1 MSTRRS
7 ALVTGITGQDGSYLA
22 ELLLEKGYEVHGMVR
37 RASTEKFDRIEQ
49 IRDRITLHQGDLL
62 DQRSLVDALRASDPT
77 EIYNLAAMSFVAVS
91 WIQPTLTAEFTGVG
105 VTRMLEAM
113 REVCP
118 QARFYQASS
127 SEMFGKVLEV
137 PQTETTP
144 FYPRSPYGVAKVY
157 GHFITVNYRESYDL
171 HATSGIL
178 FNHESICA
186 NTPLLIRD
194 DGVIAV
200 KTPVDLV
207 PLLRKGGSVQNFLP
221 KTFLEVWDGDGWS
234 PITTI
239 TATRRRTT
247 DPDHELLS
255 IQARAG
261 VVEVTAHHNM
271 LNPDYEKVPA
281 TDVEAGDELAL
292 ADEMPPPADW
302 SVATLEMAEF
312 LGLMAADGYVHTG
325 GTTVCFTNNDAL
337 LRGRV
342 AALWSHLFLGKSRE
356 WVGTSGWD
364 EAASVGHINLT
375 GSRSVV
381 PWLREQL
388 YTSTGLKQV
397 PPVILNASEE
407 AQTAFL
413 DGYYQG
419 DGLKRGNGAS
429 IKTNSSVLAQGLC
442 WLYHVNEQPAS
453 VYVEQRGE
461 KTYYQLN
468 LASAVRVGAKGQHLR
483 KNPAEVRRVAA
494 ALVPDEEWTFDVETE
509 SGAFCA
515 GVGRLVISNSP
526 RRGLEFVTRKITWHA
541 AAIKHGLA
549 KEVRLGNL
557 DAERDW
563 GYAKDY
569 VEAMWLMLQQD
580 KPEDYVIA
588 TGKAHSVR
596 ECCEVA
602 FDEAGL
608 GDFEQYVT
616 IDPAFVRPAEVD
628 HLIGDPGK
636 AERDLGWKP
645 ETSFE
650 ELIRLMTRA
659 DLELLKPR

>member
-1 MSTRRS
+1 MTEKPS

-62 DQRSLVDALRASDPT
+62 DQRSLVDALRASKPS

-118 QARFYQASS
+118 EARFYQASS

-144 FYPRSPYGVAKVY
+144 FYPRSPYGVAKAY

-178 FNHESICA
+178 FNHE
-186 NTPLLIRD
+186 
-194 DGVIAV
+194 G
-200 KTPVDLV
+200 
-207 PLLRKGGSVQNFLP
+207 
-221 KTFLEVWDGDGWS
+221 
-234 PITTI
+234 
-239 TATRRRTT
+239 
-247 DPDHELLS
+247 
-255 IQARAG
+255 
-261 VVEVTAHHNM
+261 
-271 LNPDYEKVPA
+271 
-281 TDVEAGDELAL
+281 
-292 ADEMPPPADW
+292 
-302 SVATLEMAEF
+302 
-312 LGLMAADGYVHTG
+312 
-325 GTTVCFTNNDAL
+325 
-337 LRGRV
+337 
-342 AALWSHLFLGKSRE
+342 
-356 WVGTSGWD
+356 
-364 EAASVGHINLT
+364 
-375 GSRSVV
+375 
-381 PWLREQL
+381 
-388 YTSTGLKQV
+388 
-397 PPVILNASEE
+397 
-407 AQTAFL
+407 
-413 DGYYQG
+413 
-419 DGLKRGNGAS
+419 
-429 IKTNSSVLAQGLC
+429 
-442 WLYHVNEQPAS
+442 
-453 VYVEQRGE
+453 
-461 KTYYQLN
+461 
-468 LASAVRVGAKGQHLR
+468 
-483 KNPAEVRRVAA
+483 
-494 ALVPDEEWTFDVETE
+494 
-509 SGAFCA
+509 
-515 GVGRLVISNSP
+515 P

-541 AAIKHGLA
+541 AAIKHGLM

-580 KPEDYVIA
+580 KAEDYVIA
-588 TGKAHSVR
+588 TGEAHSVR

-602 FDEAGL
+602 FEEAGL

-628 HLIGDPGK
+628 HLIGSPAK

-645 ETSFE
+645 ATSFE

-659 DLELLKPR
+659 DLELLRPR